1 MNNHSLPMP
10 VKGRPFDHQQRAFD
24 FVCGLFG
31 LIPSGVHSPGAAI
44 LAEMGCG
51 KTYITIA
58 IIGILYQ
65 FGLVNRCI
73 IVAPLSLLGVW
84 EEEFEKFADFPYNI
98 TILKGTGAKKKEQL
112 ASVPGEG
119 FQIVIVNYESAW
131 RLEKELLNFRADIIC
146 ADEGHK
152 IKEGRTQQ
160 AKALHN
166 LADHTKY
173 RCLLT
178 GTLITNKEIDVFSQ
192 YRFVNKSIFGTSFYT
207 FRNRYFD
214 MTGYGNHIPV
224 FRKIMTTDFLQRL
237 HSVAF
242 RVTKAECLDLPE
254 ITEEVRKVELE
265 PKALKIYKEIEKQ
278 SYAELADGEVSAP
291 NILTK
296 LLRLCQVSGGHVTDD
311 DGNTSVVSTAKLDM
325 LEDIIDS
332 SMAEGK
338 KLVVMARFSAEI
350 DDIQRLLEKKKIG
363 YSVIRGGI
371 KDRDEQ
377 IRRFQN
383 DDDCMVFVGNIAAAG
398 LGITLTAASTMVFYS
413 LSYNMSDFEQAKARI
428 HRVSQKENCLYIYL
442 VSKGT
447 VDSKVLRALRN
458 KVNLA
463 KLMVDDYRN
472 GNNPFSE

>member
-1 MNNHSLPMP
+1 MNNNSLPMP

-31 LIPSGVHSPGAAI
+31 LIPSSVHSPGAAI

-65 FGLVNRCI
+65 FGLVNRCL

-84 EEEFEKFADFPYNI
+84 EEEFQKFADFPFNI
-98 TILKGTGAKKKEQL
+98 TILKGTGAKKKEL
-112 ASVPGEG
+112 LSGIPKDGL
-119 FQIVIVNYESAW
+119 QIVVVNYESAW
-131 RLEKELLNFRADIIC
+131 RLEKELLSFKADIIC

-152 IKEGRTQQ
+152 IKEARTQQ
-160 AKALHN
+160 SKALHN
-166 LADHTKY
+166 LADHIRF

-192 YRFVNKSIFGTSFYT
+192 YRFVNMSIFGTSFYT

-224 FRKIMTTDFLQRL
+224 FRKSMTTDFLQRL

-265 PKALKIYKEIEKQ
+265 AKALRIYKELEKQ
-278 SYAELADGEVSAP
+278 SYTELADGEVSAP

-296 LLRLCQVSGGHVTDD
+296 LLRLSQVSGGHVTDD

-363 YSVIRGGI
+363 YSVIRGGV
-371 KDRDEQ
+371 KDRDDQ
-377 IRRFQN
+377 VRRFQN

-398 LGITLTAASTMVFYS
+398 LGLTLTAASTMVFFS

-472 GNNPFSE
+472 GSNPFSV